1 MLVVCLYVDDLIFT
15 GNDSRMLQEFKKEM
29 TKHFEMTDMG
39 LMSYFLCLEVMQ
51 TSEGI
56 FISQKKFAG
65 DILKRFKMEFCNPI
79 KTPVKA
85 RSHLSK
91 AGNGELVNASAYRSL
106 VGSLRYLTNT
116 QPDIVF
122 GVGFISRFMETPSQ
136 DHLQAAKRI
145 LRYVKG
151 TQSHGLF
158 YTSAKTC
165 NLVGYSDSDWAG
177 DVEDRKSTSGFVF
190 HMGSSVVSWSSKKQQ
205 VVALSTTE
213 AEYMAAAS
221 SASQAVWLCR
231 LLAELHQEQ
240 NFPTTIYCDNRS
252 AIALTRNPVFHGIS
266 KHIDIKF
273 HYIRDLVTE
282 GEILLDFCK
291 SEDQIADIF
300 TKPLGAEVFY
310 IMKEKLGV
318 RSIEEV

>member
-1 MLVVCLYVDDLIFT
+1 
-15 GNDSRMLQEFKKEM
+15 M

-39 LMSYFLCLEVMQ
+39 LMSYFLGLEVMQ
-51 TSEGI
+51 TTEGI

-65 DILKRFKMEFCNPI
+65 DILRRFKMEFCNPI
-79 KTPVKA
+79 KTPVEA

-91 AGNGELVNASAYRSL
+91 AGNGELVNASTYRSL

-116 QPDIVF
+116 RPDIVF

-221 SASQAVWLCR
+221 SASQAVRISVLIP
-231 LLAELHQEQ
+231 AKDGHSGIQQKTVAIIPKFQSGQETVDALERQ
-240 NFPTTIYCDNRS
+240 SNWQDIRYAQERS
-252 AIALTRNPVFHGIS
+252 SPR
-266 KHIDIKF
+266 
-273 HYIRDLVTE
+273 
-282 GEILLDFCK
+282 
-291 SEDQIADIF
+291 
-300 TKPLGAEVFY
+300 
-310 IMKEKLGV
+310 IMKKNETRQRISSPKKKNVGPS
-318 RSIEEV
+318 RQRYSNSYEDSYWRQR